1 VWKKE
6 RKKERA
12 GLKRLRVKAEIKNVG
27 TNRWSEPERRI
38 GHVRWLGEAGKE
50 KRSGRVRLV

>member
-1 VWKKE
+1 VEE

-27 TNRWSEPERRI
+27 TNRWSESERRI